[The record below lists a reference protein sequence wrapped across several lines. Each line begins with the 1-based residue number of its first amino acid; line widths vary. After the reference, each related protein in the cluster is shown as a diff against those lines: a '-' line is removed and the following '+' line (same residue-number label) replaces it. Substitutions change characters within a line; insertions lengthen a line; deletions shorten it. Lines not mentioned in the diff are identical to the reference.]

1 MRVLG
6 IGFGI
11 LIIGVIYFLID
22 PAKVKMPECPFYA
35 LTNLFCP
42 GCGSQRGLHALLHGR
57 VITAFGYNPLMVISL
72 VFFILE
78 AGIWI
83 LNKRGAQIRALSVR
97 RNTPMIV
104 LVITLIFW
112 ALRNIPVW
120 PFSLLAP

>member
-97 RNTPMIV
+97 RNTPMVV
-104 LVITLIFW
+104 LVITLMFW